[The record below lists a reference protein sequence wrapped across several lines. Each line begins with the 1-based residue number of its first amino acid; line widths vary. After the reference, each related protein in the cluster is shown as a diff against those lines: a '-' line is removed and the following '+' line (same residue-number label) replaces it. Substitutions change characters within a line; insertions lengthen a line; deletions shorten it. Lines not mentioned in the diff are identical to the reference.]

1 MEQARTGMFAL
12 LLGLVAM
19 VGPQVFTFAIN
30 ILIDAILL
38 AGGVS
43 EIIRGLRHRPRNDW
57 GWACVIGVLYGVGG
71 VFLLFDP
78 LAGVSAITLVG
89 GDRLRREGHC
99 GDRLFARLSTTAGL
113 GWLAVSGIASIAVGI
128 LVWSGWPDTA
138 MWPIGILAG
147 VELVLFGLALI
158 AGALTVRPAY

>member
-1 MEQARTGMFAL
+1 MFAL

-30 ILIDAILL
+30 IMLGAILL
-38 AGGVS
+38 VGGFG
-43 EIIRGLRHRPRNDW
+43 EIIRGMRHRPRKGW
-57 GWACVIGVLYGVGG
+57 GWAFVIGVLYAVGG

-78 LAGVSAITLVG
+78 LAGVLAITLVVAIAFVVKG
-89 GDRLRREGHC
+89 IAAIVYSLGLRPLRVW
-99 GDRLFARLSTTAGL
+99 
-113 GWLAVSGIASIAVGI
+113 GWLALSGIASIVVGI

-138 MWPIGILAG
+138 MWAIGLLAG

-158 AGALTVRPAY
+158 AVALTVRPAH